1 MEGGGA
7 LNTKVKGAEKLQ
19 AYNDFQMKY
28 RELNPFVKGQGIKV
42 QAAAK
47 RYWDNELD
55 SGDREKLCKYMSKSK
70 KRPPGLLGFGF
81 TKKRR
86 KKTSAVT
93 SSIVTSSSP
102 PFTGSNGSAS
112 NSIPRD
118 ASANK
123 RTIPPALS
131 TDKSTTAEPNSV
143 VAEVFSFVT
152 YISTFMDSVGG
163 NGRALISNQSIANH
177 EALSILHSAGK
188 CYDLVNPLLSTYYN
202 GSKRQRERDNSLQ
215 NDRNMQMIL

>member
-123 RTIPPALS
+123 RIT
-131 TDKSTTAEPNSV
+131 
-143 VAEVFSFVT
+143 
-152 YISTFMDSVGG
+152 
-163 NGRALISNQSIANH
+163 
-177 EALSILHSAGK
+177 
-188 CYDLVNPLLSTYYN
+188 
-202 GSKRQRERDNSLQ
+202 
-215 NDRNMQMIL
+215 